1 MRLVRET
8 PFPPI
13 PSLRGARIGLR
24 ALAEHDV
31 DALFA
36 LHSDVRLMRYWSFA
50 PWTERQQAI
59 DHIARLAREREVLEF
74 YPWVATLPGN
84 DTPIGTCS
92 LFGIRRDHARCV
104 IGYSLSPA
112 LWGRGYAGE
121 MLRLAIDFAFGPL
134 ALNRIE
140 ADIDPQNVA
149 SCRLVERAGFQR
161 EGTLRER
168 WRVGGGVQDTAL
180 YGLLRKDYRAQAPA
194 S

>member
-1 MRLVRET
+1 MKRVKD
-8 PFPPI
+8 PSFPPI
-13 PSLRGARIGLR
+13 PSLSGTRIRLR
-24 ALAEHDV
+24 ALADRDV

-36 LHSDVRLMRYWSFA
+36 LHSDRRLMRYWSFA

-59 DHIARLAREREVLEF
+59 EHIARLAREREVLEF
-74 YPWVATLPGN
+74 YPWVATLPP
-84 DTPIGTCS
+84 DDIAIGTCS
-92 LFGIRRDHARCV
+92 LFGVRRDHARCV

-112 LWGRGYAGE
+112 LWGRGYASE

-140 ADIDPQNVA
+140 ADIDPQNIA
-149 SCRLVERAGFQR
+149 SCKLVERAGFQR

-180 YGLLRKDYRAQAPA
+180 YGLLRADHAAAFA

>member
-1 MRLVRET
+1 MRLVKDAGFAPVPVLNGT
-8 PFPPI
+8 
-13 PSLRGARIGLR
+13 RIRLR
-24 ALAEHDV
+24 ALAERDV

-36 LHSDVRLMRYWSFA
+36 LHSDARLMRYWSFA

-74 YPWVATLPGN
+74 YAWVATLQG
-84 DTPIGTCS
+84 DEIVIGTCS
-92 LFGIRRDHARCV
+92 LFGVRRDHARCV
-104 IGYSLSPA
+104 IGYSLSPER
-112 LWGRGYAGE
+112 WGHGYASE

-140 ADIDPQNVA
+140 ADIDPQNIA
-149 SCRLVERAGFQR
+149 SCRLVERAGFKR

-180 YGLLRKDYRAQAPA
+180 YGLLRSDYPPV
-194 S
+194 